1 MNHFPPELRDAVRN
15 LARSHGARS
24 IRLFGSHARGQAQS
38 GSDVDF
44 LVEMED
50 HTSLLDQIALKQDL
64 ESLLG
69 CPVDVVTQQALHP
82 GIRAHVLKEA
92 TRL

>member
-1 MNHFPPELRDAVRN
+1 MDCLSPELRDAART

-24 IRLFGSHARGQAQS
+24 TRLFGSHARGQAQS

-44 LVEMED
+44 LVEMEN
-50 HTSLLDQIALKQDL
+50 HTSLLDQITLKQDL
-64 ESLLG
+64 EELLG
-69 CPVDVVTQQALHP
+69 RSVDVVTQQALHP
-82 GIRAHVLKEA
+82 RIRAHVVKEA